1 MTARSVLAQGAITL
15 LAVVALIHSFSA
27 PAEAQTT
34 LIVYSAVEPDEAKP
48 WRDAFEHDN
57 PDIKL
62 ELIRS
67 SSGSM
72 EARILAEKDNPRHDV
87 VWRLAN
93 TSLIDFTRL
102 GLLETYSPKGIDRID
117 PRFREKGAET
127 HWVGHSA
134 YTSAICFNTVEAA
147 KYGIPKPQKYED
159 LLSPAFAKR
168 LAAPNPSASGT
179 GFINVMAWIKLWGED
194 KAFTY
199 MDALDRNMKFYLD
212 SGSSPCQK
220 AATGEVVAAL
230 SWDVRAVDL
239 KAKGAPIEII
249 FPEEGL
255 GWDLQGS
262 AIRKGTQKLD
272 AAKRFMDWVI
282 GDSAMQ
288 LYAQSYHVLA
298 VPGFQ
303 KRNPDYP
310 ENLGQLLSNYDFEY
324 NADNRQRILKKWLE
338 RYGSKVETR

>member
-1 MTARSVLAQGAITL
+1 MTIQSIRTYVLGL
-15 LAVVALIHSFSA
+15 LAIIALA
-27 PAEAQTT
+27 PYPAAAADQTT
-34 LIVYSAVEPDEAKP
+34 LVVYSAVEPDEAKP
-48 WRDAFEHDN
+48 WRDAFERDN

-87 VWRLAN
+87 IWRLAN
-93 TSLIDFTRL
+93 TSLIDFARL
-102 GLLETYSPKGIDRID
+102 GLLEAYSPKGIERID
-117 PRFREKGAET
+117 PRFREKGAVT

-134 YTSAICFNTVEAA
+134 YASAFCFNRIEAA
-147 KYGIPKPQKYED
+147 KYNIPKPEKYED
-159 LLSPAFAKR
+159 LLKPAFVDR

-194 KAFTY
+194 RAFEF
-199 MDALDRNMKFYLD
+199 MDSLNKNVKFYLD

-220 AATGEVVAAL
+220 AASGEVVAAL

-239 KAKGAPIEII
+239 KTKGAPIDVI
-249 FPEEGL
+249 FFNEGL

-262 AIRKGTQKLD
+262 AIRKGTSKLD

-282 GDSAMQ
+282 SDSAMK
-288 LYAQSYHVLA
+288 LYSQSYHVLA
-298 VPGFQ
+298 VPSFERQ
-303 KRNPDYP
+303 TADYP
-310 ENLGQLLSNYDFEY
+310 KKYSGMMVNYDFEY
-324 NADNRQRILKKWLE
+324 NAENRQRILKKWLD
-338 RYGSKVETR
+338 RYGSKVETK